1 MKPLAEARELFLN
14 ALDYSRMLDLESL
27 PTPEGLG
34 RILAKPVF
42 ARFSS
47 PNFHAAAMDGIALR
61 AEETFGITVDQPRQF
76 KMGQQAFW
84 INTGHPLPPET
95 NAVIMIEQV
104 QQLQE
109 DLVELQA
116 AAYPWQYVRKIGEDL
131 VATELLL
138 PQGHRITAYD
148 LGALMAGGIFELPVV
163 RKPKVVLIPTG
174 SKLVEWEEVARK
186 PLPPGKVPEY
196 NTLILSSLVKECG
209 GESIRR
215 PIVRDKKDSI

>member
-1 MKPLAEARELFLN
+1 MKRTIYLKMKTLAEAQEIFFK
-14 ALDYSRMLDLESL
+14 ALDYRRMLDQETII
-27 PTPEGLG
+27 TPEGLG
-34 RILAKPVF
+34 RILARPVF

-61 AEETFGITVDQPRQF
+61 AEDTFGITVDQPRKF
-76 KMGQQAFW
+76 KMGEQAFW

-104 QQLQE
+104 QQLDE
-109 DLVELQA
+109 DWVELQA

-174 SKLVEWEEVARK
+174 SELVEWEEVAKQDRK
-186 PLPPGKVPEY
+186 SV
-196 NTLILSSLVKECG
+196 V
-209 GESIRR
+209 
-215 PIVRDKKDSI
+215 